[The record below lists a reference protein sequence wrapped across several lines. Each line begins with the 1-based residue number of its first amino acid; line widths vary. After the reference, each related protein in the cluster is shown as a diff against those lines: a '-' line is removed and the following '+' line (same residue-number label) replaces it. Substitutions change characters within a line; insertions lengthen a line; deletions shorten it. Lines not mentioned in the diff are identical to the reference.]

1 MRIKEP
7 SLRFIV
13 NFFLGIG
20 WGLLVVAVASAFV
33 FHFREGLLP
42 FLLYL
47 LLYLSLP
54 IAIILFAEMFIV
66 IKEMHYRIEALEA
79 KCRRKYELDK
89 E

>member
-7 SLRFIV
+7 SLRYIV

-33 FHFREGLLP
+33 FHFHEGILS

-47 LLYLSLP
+47 LLYLTLP
-54 IAIILFAEMFIV
+54 IAIILFAEMFII
-66 IKEMHYRIEALEA
+66 IKEMHYRIADLEA
-79 KCRRKYELDK
+79 QCRRKHDLD
-89 E
+89 EP